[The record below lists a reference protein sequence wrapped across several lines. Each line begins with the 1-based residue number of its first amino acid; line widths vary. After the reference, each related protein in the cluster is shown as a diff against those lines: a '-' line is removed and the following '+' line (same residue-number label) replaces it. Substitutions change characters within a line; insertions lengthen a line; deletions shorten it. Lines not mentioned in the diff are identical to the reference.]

1 VDFSFLF
8 AWSLYITKMMSE
20 KEIIAS
26 LFKKAGIEINGD
38 QPGDIQVHNDALYS
52 RVLRGGSLALGE
64 AYMDEWWDAAE
75 LDTFFYLVLQ
85 ADLPDQLKRDWKTAL
100 QIGKQLL
107 LNPQRRSKAYQVG
120 EQHYD
125 IGNDLYQAMLDN
137 HMTYTCGYWENA
149 ANLNEA
155 QEVKLD
161 LVCRKIG
168 LKKDQT
174 VLDIG
179 CGWGSWAIYAARHY
193 GAKVV
198 GVTVSKEQAEL
209 GQKRAA
215 GLPVEILLQDYREV
229 KGKFDHLVSLGM
241 FEHVGLRNY
250 HRYFK
255 VAKNLLSDDGV
266 FLLHTIGSNVSS
278 KTGDPW
284 LKKYIFP
291 NSMLPSISQIGRA
304 IEHKFVMEDW
314 HNFGADYDKTL
325 MSWQKN
331 IQDNWHSLKANYNNR
346 FYRIWHYYLS
356 STAGAFRARHIQLWQ
371 VVLSKRGIPG
381 GYKRIR

>member
-1 VDFSFLF
+1 
-8 AWSLYITKMMSE
+8 MMSE

>member
-1 VDFSFLF
+1 
-8 AWSLYITKMMSE
+8 MMSE

-155 QEVKLD
+155 QEV
-161 LVCRKIG
+161 
-168 LKKDQT
+168 
-174 VLDIG
+174 
-179 CGWGSWAIYAARHY
+179 
-193 GAKVV
+193 
-198 GVTVSKEQAEL
+198 
-209 GQKRAA
+209 
-215 GLPVEILLQDYREV
+215 
-229 KGKFDHLVSLGM
+229 
-241 FEHVGLRNY
+241 
-250 HRYFK
+250 
-255 VAKNLLSDDGV
+255 
-266 FLLHTIGSNVSS
+266 
-278 KTGDPW
+278 
-284 LKKYIFP
+284 
-291 NSMLPSISQIGRA
+291 
-304 IEHKFVMEDW
+304 
-314 HNFGADYDKTL
+314 
-325 MSWQKN
+325 
-331 IQDNWHSLKANYNNR
+331 
-346 FYRIWHYYLS
+346 
-356 STAGAFRARHIQLWQ
+356 
-371 VVLSKRGIPG
+371 
-381 GYKRIR
+381 